1 MFDPGPCFYME
12 KLAGGPEIADLLD
25 LDRPLAETLRPG
37 RRAQGQPTS
46 AT

>member
-12 KLAGGPEIADLLD
+12 KLAVGPRGAGAIDITQSPTENLNSLADGSVA
-25 LDRPLAETLRPG
+25 RC
-37 RRAQGQPTS
+37 